1 MSKLSETLSDL
12 ISDSGLNLKETAA
25 KIGISASCL
34 TYYSNDEREPTVETI
49 LKIADYY
56 NCSVD
61 FLLGRETEKQNLIFK
76 PCPPFSEQLAFLKKH
91 FKCSSYRFY
100 NGTKISK
107 TAYYSWLRGEHKP
120 TLKNIIDLADEFD
133 CRVDFILG
141 RES

>member
-12 ISDSGLNLKETAA
+12 ISDSGLNLKETAE
-25 KIGISASCL
+25 KIGIPASGL
-34 TYYSNDEREPTVETI
+34 TYYVSGEREPTVDTI

-61 FLLGRETEKQNLIFK
+61 FLLGRETEKQNLTFK
-76 PCPPFSEQLAFLKKH
+76 PCPLFSEQLKFLKEH
-91 FKCSSYRFY
+91 FNCSSYRFY

-107 TAYYSWLRGEHKP
+107 SAYYSWRRGAHQP
-120 TLKNIIDLADEFD
+120 TLENIVDLADEFD

>member
-12 ISDSGLNLKETAA
+12 ISDGGLNLKETATR
-25 KIGISASCL
+25 IGIPSSAL
-34 TYYSNDEREPTVETI
+34 TYYLNGEREPTVETI
-49 LKIADYY
+49 VKIADYY

-61 FLLGRETEKQNLIFK
+61 FLLGRETEKQNLTFK
-76 PCPPFSEQLAFLKKH
+76 TCPPFSEQLAFLKNY

-107 TAYYSWLRGEHKP
+107 SAYYSWLRGAHQP
-120 TLKNIIDLADEFD
+120 TLENVIDLADELD